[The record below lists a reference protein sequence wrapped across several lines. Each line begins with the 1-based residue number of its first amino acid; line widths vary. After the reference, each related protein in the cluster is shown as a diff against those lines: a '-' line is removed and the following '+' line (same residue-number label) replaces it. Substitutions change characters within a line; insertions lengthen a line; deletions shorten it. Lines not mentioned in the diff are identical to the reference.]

1 MFSTFNNL
9 VGGVFM
15 ALLDPY
21 GLTLVPVEVWGLIW
35 GVVSFGMMFGG
46 IWVARFGL
54 GAKPLRALLLVNVVM
69 WGIGILFTLRE
80 NIWLTTIGILIWI
93 SIMPVAEAAEQTVM
107 QRVVPYARQGR
118 VFGFAQAVEVAASPL
133 SAFLVG
139 PLAQFWLIPY
149 MASPEGRA
157 SWGWLLGD
165 GQARG
170 IAAVFVLSSV
180 VGLAIT
186 LAALA
191 SRPYR
196 VLSDAY
202 ASAPA
207 QSVPNPGWP
216 DPGAVDR
223 AEAAGETG

>member
-1 MFSTFNNL
+1 
-9 VGGVFM
+9 M
-15 ALLDPY
+15 A
-21 GLTLVPVEVWGLIW
+21 E
-35 GVVSFGMMFGG
+35 
-46 IWVARFGL
+46 
-54 GAKPLRALLLVNVVM
+54 
-69 WGIGILFTLRE
+69 
-80 NIWLTTIGILIWI
+80 
-93 SIMPVAEAAEQTVM
+93 
-107 QRVVPYARQGR
+107 
-118 VFGFAQAVEVAASPL
+118 
-133 SAFLVG
+133 
-139 PLAQFWLIPY
+139 FWLISFTNSD
-149 MASPEGRA
+149 AGRA
-157 SWGWLLGD
+157 QWGWLLGD

-207 QSVPNPGWP
+207 QSVTNPGWP